1 MIKENIESVCFV
13 TKVTKVKNIEG
24 ADKIEQVMLGEWSC
38 ISSKGTHK
46 EGDLVVVLTHDAVI
60 PLMISEKMNI
70 TNYLRKQRVK
80 TIRLRGVYSECVIMS
95 TDQLIEILPDIDIHV
110 IKEGNDLEKYLKIYK
125 YQEPEKETI
134 NSQGKK
140 VSYSENPYFH
150 VYTKFPNVKNV
161 GEDFFDDN
169 AMVQVQSKRHGT
181 NFRFGIVPVINRSFW
196 TKILN
201 FIGLKKKQTHEFVFG
216 SHHVNISY
224 KQNYT
229 GFYNTN
235 VYQEIIK
242 EYDLEKLAWKAFNE
256 LETEESIVFYGEIYG
271 PGIQKNYDYG
281 LKKIEYEIF
290 DINFNG
296 SYEDPSTVA
305 DFSKQYDINLTKI
318 LANCISYKEFLESK
332 DHYIKRYIPGTAIP
346 EEGVVVK
353 LCDQDG
359 SGLKAI
365 KFINPEYH
373 EYSAKHDVSENH

>member
-1 MIKENIESVCFV
+1 MIKENIESICFV
-13 TKVTKVKNIEG
+13 TKVTEVKNIEG

-110 IKEGNDLEKYLKIYK
+110 VKEGNDLEKYLEIYK
-125 YQEPEKETI
+125 YQEPEKEVI

-140 VSYSENPYFH
+140 VSYSENPHFH

-161 GEDFFDDN
+161 GEDFFDKN
-169 AMVQVQSKRHGT
+169 EMVQVQSKRHGT

-224 KQNYT
+224 RQNYT

-256 LETEESIVFYGEIYG
+256 FETEESIVFYGEIYG

-305 DFSKQYDINLTKI
+305 DFSKQYGINLTKI

-365 KFINPEYH
+365 KFINLEYH